1 MVLKF
6 PKQSYRNKDMEEK
19 KFDLNSII
27 GFVLIGAIFIWM
39 LYLQQPTE
47 EEIAAEEAKIEAAAK
62 EATLAEQAKETDV
75 TLTKAV
81 QEITS
86 VAATDSLGYVQ
97 LQNKLGSFAY
107 SGTLPS
113 ATEATTVIENDVLS
127 LTVSNRGGYV
137 IEARLKQHT
146 TYDSIPVY
154 LVKDGN
160 STLNFQF
167 SAENRLLN
175 TEVLYFEPSL
185 TQNGDNQVLT
195 MRLKASNNAFLEYRY
210 ELLPGEYMTNF
221 SIKTQGLESVLN
233 TSQPMYLD
241 WKLKG
246 YRHAKSISYE
256 NRYSRLT
263 YEYEGDKHSK
273 LSPTGEDQE
282 VEVDVNWLNFRQHF
296 FSSML
301 LTDTPFKE
309 VTLLSEDLV
318 QDEEVDTVYT
328 KNYGAKILIEPK
340 SGAVAQNMNL
350 YFGPTDYKIFK
361 KYERNLDEAMPLGWG
376 IFGMINKFLIIPLF
390 GFLSGFLPAG
400 IAIIVLT
407 ILLKLALSPVQYK
420 QYLAQAKMKILK
432 PEIDAIK
439 EKFGDNKMKIQQETM
454 KLQNIAGA
462 SPLKGC
468 LPAILQIPVFYAL
481 FTFFP
486 TAFDLRQKSFL
497 WADDLSSYDT
507 IAELPFHIPFYGDH
521 VSLFPILASIAI
533 FIYMTMTMGQSM
545 QAQQQP
551 GMPNMKFLMYLSPVF
566 MLVFFNNYASG
577 LSLYYFISNLITIGI
592 MLVIKNVILDEDK
605 IHAQIQVNKSKPK
618 KQNKF
623 QKKMA
628 TMMEQAEAQKKA
640 QQKKK

>member
-1 MVLKF
+1 
-6 PKQSYRNKDMEEK
+6 MEEK

-47 EEIAAEEAKIEAAAK
+47 EEIAAQEAEIAAQAKAAADM
-62 EATLAEQAKETDV
+62 AASSASDGDV
-75 TLTKAV
+75 TLSEATQSMA
-81 QEITS
+81 S
-86 VAATDSLGYVQ
+86 GSATDSVGMQ
-97 LQNKLGSFAY
+97 KLQNRLGSFAY
-107 SGTLPS
+107 SATLPS
-113 ATEATTVIENDVLS
+113 ASDATTVIENDVLS
-127 LTVSNRGGYV
+127 LTISNKGGYV
-137 IEARLKQHT
+137 TQARLKKHT

-154 LVKDGN
+154 LIKDGN
-160 STLNFQF
+160 ASLNFQF

-175 TEVLYFEPSL
+175 TQDLYFEPSL
-185 TQNGDNQVLT
+185 SLNGNNQVLT
-195 MRLKASNNAFLEYRY
+195 MRLKSSDNAYLEYRY
-210 ELLPGEYMTNF
+210 ELIEGEYMTNF
-221 SIKTQGLESVLN
+221 SIQSKGLEDVLN

-263 YEYEGDKHSK
+263 YEYENDKHSK
-273 LSPTGEDQE
+273 LSPTGEDQD
-282 VEVDVNWLNFRQHF
+282 VEVAVNWLNFRQHF

-301 LTDTPFKE
+301 LTDTSFKE
-309 VTLLSEDLV
+309 VAFSSRDLV
-318 QDEEVDTVYT
+318 EDETVDTVYT
-328 KNYGAKILIEPK
+328 KQYGAKILIEPK
-340 SGAVAQNMNL
+340 AGAVAQNMNM
-350 YFGPTDYKIFK
+350 YYGPTDYQIFK
-361 KYERNLDEAMPLGWG
+361 KYDRNLDQAMPLGWG
-376 IFGMINKFLIIPLF
+376 IFGMINKFVIIPLF

-400 IAIIVLT
+400 IAIIMLT

-420 QYLAQAKMKILK
+420 QYLAQAKMKVLK

-439 EKFGDNKMKIQQETM
+439 ERLGDNKMKIQQETM

-507 IAELPFHIPFYGDH
+507 IYQFPAGFSIPFYGDH
-521 VSLFPILASIAI
+521 VSLFPILASLAI
-533 FIYMTMTMGQSM
+533 FWYMTMTMGQNM

-551 GMPNMKFLMYLSPVF
+551 GMPNMKILMYLSPLF

-577 LSLYYFISNLITIGI
+577 LSLYYFVSNLITIGI
-592 MLVIKNVILDEDK
+592 MLVIKNMIIDEEK
-605 IHAQIQVNKSKPK
+605 IKAQIIVNKSKPK

-628 TMMEQAEAQKKA
+628 TMMEQAEEQKKL
-640 QQKKK
+640 QKKKKK

>member
-1 MVLKF
+1 
-6 PKQSYRNKDMEEK
+6 MEEK
-19 KFDLNSII
+19 KFDVNSLI
-27 GFVLIGAIFIWM
+27 GFVLIGGILVWM
-39 LYLQQPTE
+39 LYLNRPSE
-47 EEIAAEEAKIEAAAK
+47 EEIQAEKAKTEAAAK
-62 EATLAEQAKETDV
+62 AKEASEAAEKEIQ
-75 TLTKAV
+75 LQEAV
-81 QEITS
+81 QELS
-86 VAATDSLGYVQ
+86 AASPTDSLG
-97 LQNKLGSFAY
+97 LENLKNRLGSFAY
-107 SGTLPS
+107 SGTLAS
-113 ATEATTVIENDVLS
+113 ASNATTVIENEVLS
-127 LTVSNRGGYV
+127 LTISNKGGY
-137 IEARLKQHT
+137 IKEARLKQLN

-154 LVKDGN
+154 LIKDGN
-160 STLNFQF
+160 ASLNLQF

-175 TEVLYFEPSL
+175 SEELYFEPTL
-185 TQNGDNQVLT
+185 TKNGENSVLT
-195 MRLKASNNAFLEYRY
+195 MRLKTNASSYIEYRY
-210 ELLPGEYMTNF
+210 ELEPDEYMLGF
-221 SIKTQGLESVLN
+221 SLTTKGLDGVIN

-263 YEYEGDKHSK
+263 YEYEGSKHSK
-273 LSPTGEDQE
+273 LAPNGEDDE
-282 VEVDVNWLNFRQHF
+282 LEKDVTWMNFRQHF

-309 VTLLSEDLV
+309 VSLTSVDLV
-318 QDEEVDTVYT
+318 EDEEIDTVYT
-328 KNYGAKILIEPK
+328 KQYGAKMLLEPK
-340 SGAVAQNMNL
+340 GGALSYNMNM
-350 YFGPTDYKIFK
+350 YYGPTDYQVFK
-361 KYERNLDEAMPLGWG
+361 KYDRNLDEAMPLGWG
-376 IFGMINKFLIIPLF
+376 IFGMINKYVIIPLF
-390 GFLSGFLPAG
+390 GLLSGFLPAG

-407 ILLKLALSPVQYK
+407 ILIKLALSPVQYK
-420 QYLAQAKMKILK
+420 QYLSQAKLKVLK
-432 PEIDAIK
+432 PELDAIR
-439 EKFGDNKMKIQQETM
+439 EKYGDNKMKVQQETM

-468 LPAILQIPVFYAL
+468 LPALLQIPVFYAL

-533 FIYMTMTMGQSM
+533 FIYMMMTTGQSM

-551 GMPNMKFLMYLSPVF
+551 GMPNMKFIMYLSPLF

-577 LSLYYFISNLITIGI
+577 LSLYYFVSNLITIGI
-592 MLVIKNVILDEDK
+592 MLVIKNFIIDEDK
-605 IHAQIQVNKSKPK
+605 IHAKIQENKKKPK

-628 TMMEQAEAQKKA
+628 EMMEQAEQQKKA
-640 QQKKK
+640 SKK